1 RSEAVLL
8 PVFRS
13 EQNNAST
20 LHEQHAQIAVPA
32 LADATEDRPIA
43 RRHLLRRQ
51 AEPCS
56 KVTPFGKGSAITNG
70 RYHCARDDRAATRN
84 RQTLPTAPGAPRR
97 HSH

>member
-1 RSEAVLL
+1 MLLAIMDIRAHPISRSEAVLL

-32 LADATEDRPIA
+32 PADVTEDRPIA
-43 RRHLLRRQ
+43 RRHLLRHQ

-56 KVTPFGKGSAITNG
+56 EVTPFGKGSAITNG
-70 RYHCARDDRAATRN
+70 RHLLRSR
-84 RQTLPTAPGAPRR
+84 
-97 HSH
+97 